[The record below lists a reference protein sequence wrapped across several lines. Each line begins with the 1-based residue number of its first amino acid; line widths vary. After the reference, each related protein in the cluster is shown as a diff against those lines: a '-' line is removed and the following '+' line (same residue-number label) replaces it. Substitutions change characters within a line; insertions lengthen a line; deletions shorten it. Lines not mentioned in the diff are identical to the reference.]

1 VERAQGGGVDV
12 GLSGASGRTPSW
24 GWITSTGWGSAG
36 NGHGR
41 VTPGPEAREAL
52 KKLAATV
59 DAAKAEALDPAV
71 EVWAFDG
78 HRLGLK
84 LLIRRV
90 WARRGQ
96 RPVALSTHKY
106 KWLYL
111 YDFARPEWWLATSV
125 NVPLFQGVRDGFAA
139 TVGAGPDKTAIVC
152 SNGAAGMSAGGFA
165 SPTASGR
172 ASCGPTPRTSNPPNT
187 SGRSPMKPS
196 PTGRSPFPTNS
207 PMPSTGDVRFP
218 ELRRVRRGEAAIC
231 RAWPC

>member
-1 VERAQGGGVDV
+1 VDV

-125 NVPLFQGVRDGFAA
+125 NVPLFKGVRDGFAA

-152 SNGAAGMSAGGFA
+152 STVRLACRQAALPPRRHPAELPAALHPGP
-165 SPTASGR
+165 PTR
-172 ASCGPTPRTSNPPNT
+172 RTP
-187 SGRSPMKPS
+187 
-196 PTGRSPFPTNS
+196 
-207 PMPSTGDVRFP
+207 
-218 ELRRVRRGEAAIC
+218 LAARR
-231 RAWPC
+231 